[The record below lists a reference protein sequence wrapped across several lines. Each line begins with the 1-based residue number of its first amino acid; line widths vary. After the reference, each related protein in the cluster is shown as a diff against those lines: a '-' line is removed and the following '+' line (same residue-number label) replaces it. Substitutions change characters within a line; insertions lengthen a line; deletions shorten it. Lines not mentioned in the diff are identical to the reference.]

1 MEFKKQ
7 CKGELVSPI
16 DQSMANAAPHCWEDQ
31 NCFRRIKFVQADY
44 MAEELNLVLSPI
56 TFLLAV
62 HTVNDSKMINLHKS
76 LHIQWNHGGLI
87 AGNKTLQ
94 GRKGGISLPTM

>member
-44 MAEELNLVLSPI
+44 MAEELN
-56 TFLLAV
+56 
-62 HTVNDSKMINLHKS
+62 
-76 LHIQWNHGGLI
+76 
-87 AGNKTLQ
+87 
-94 GRKGGISLPTM
+94 